1 MPGKIDDAV
10 RKDLEA
16 RDNIEKN
23 LGGRPAV
30 DEPMGSHSF
39 SMKNSDYERIR
50 RDVEATGEKMGSFV
64 RRAVFLAHR
73 QLKGGR

>member
-1 MPGKIDDAV
+1 MKIEDAV
-10 RKDLEA
+10 KKDMET

-23 LGGRPAV
+23 PGGRPTV
-30 DEPMGSHSF
+30 DEPMHSHSF
-39 SMKNSDYERIR
+39 SMKDSDYERIR
-50 RDVEATGEKMGSFV
+50 RDVEATGEKMGSFI